1 MTETRQSYPATTQKR
16 GKQQEDSAMSQLTVT
31 TKSKNGQ
38 WVNEVEGA
46 PHLSR
51 SFRDKEEAVQAAREF
66 AAAHDREH
74 RIEES
79 DPTGAITDPDP
90 ASSREAES
98 ADPNPQ
104 VPFSEPG

>member
-1 MTETRQSYPATTQKR
+1 
-16 GKQQEDSAMSQLTVT
+16 MSKLTVT

-51 SFRDKEEAVQAAREF
+51 SFRDKEEAVQAGREF
-66 AAAHDREH
+66 AAEHHREH

-79 DPTGAITDPDP
+79 EPTGAITDPDP
-90 ASSREAES
+90 ASSRGAET
-98 ADPNPQ
+98 ADPNPP
-104 VPFSEPG
+104 VPLSEQG